1 MSMSIQATH
10 VFIYYH
16 FIVQGVGLKENTI
29 CSVRKLCKSKMK
41 GGVGIKDL
49 TKVNISLL
57 RKWWWKLEHEDD
69 LWQKLVKAK
78 YLSKSSIHDVSHK
91 AG

>member
-1 MSMSIQATH
+1 
-10 VFIYYH
+10 
-16 FIVQGVGLKENTI
+16 
-29 CSVRKLCKSKMK
+29 MK

-78 YLSKSSIHDVSHK
+78 YLSKSSIHSVSHK